1 MLLHASLAY
10 TYRSTDSLTVWKP
23 TTTTA
28 TPTPPT
34 IFDSEQISNK
44 IETLKHTKQTDL
56 VLKLYLQR
64 RSFFYIWNI
73 VVPCILLTM
82 LTLVTFWTP
91 VVSGEKVT
99 LDSERVPPT
108 AKSIPLIG
116 VYMTSVMTLTVGS
129 VVACVIVINL
139 DSRGEKL
146 TRAPKFLRRLMQT
159 RIIRLFYKD
168 DNINKSAVVSSIIEK
183 LSMSTATSQENK
195 LAKINGQISALCELN
210 QLLTKN
216 EQLTKEI
223 QSIYQDYLCVSSFI
237 INGSNQL
244 KKKTSPLHSLDSIYN
259 DQDVLVEE
267 AMNHRIPSP
276 QTISASLL
284 ESSFLTSSQR
294 DVNKLQNY
302 LPLSIIRD
310 STELLST
317 DIDVHRDIPVT
328 PSGINYSKTIT
339 SSNND
344 EENNHNDKIEKLSMS
359 TATSQENK
367 LAKINGQISALC
379 ELNQLLTK
387 NEQLTKEIQSI
398 YQDYLCVSSFI
409 INGSNQLKK
418 KTSPLH
424 SLDSI
429 YNDQDVLVEEA
440 MNHRIPSPQTI
451 SASLLESSFL
461 TSSQRDVNKLQN
473 YLPLS
478 IIRDSTELLS
488 TDIDVHRD
496 IPVTPS
502 GINYSKT
509 ITSSNN
515 DEENNHN
522 DKVRD
527 QKR

>member
-23 TTTTA
+23 TTTTTTA

-99 LDSERVPPT
+99 LELSVFLAFSMFMMLIAERVPPT

-146 TRAPKFLRRLMQT
+146 TRAPKFLRRLMQS

-195 LAKINGQISALCELN
+195 LAKINGQISTLCELN

-267 AMNHRIPSP
+267 AMNHRILSP
-276 QTISASLL
+276 QTMSASLL
-284 ESSFLTSSQR
+284 ESSFR
-294 DVNKLQNY
+294 
-302 LPLSIIRD
+302 
-310 STELLST
+310 
-317 DIDVHRDIPVT
+317 
-328 PSGINYSKTIT
+328 
-339 SSNND
+339 
-344 EENNHNDKIEKLSMS
+344 M
-359 TATSQENK
+359 
-367 LAKINGQISALC
+367 
-379 ELNQLLTK
+379 
-387 NEQLTKEIQSI
+387 
-398 YQDYLCVSSFI
+398 
-409 INGSNQLKK
+409 
-418 KTSPLH
+418 
-424 SLDSI
+424 
-429 YNDQDVLVEEA
+429 
-440 MNHRIPSPQTI
+440 
-451 SASLLESSFL
+451 
-461 TSSQRDVNKLQN
+461 SSQRDVNKLQN

-527 QKR
+527 QEKDTRSSTYCSNNFQFRLAVSRLIHTNFHIQ

>member
-1 MLLHASLAY
+1 
-10 TYRSTDSLTVWKP
+10 
-23 TTTTA
+23 
-28 TPTPPT
+28 
-34 IFDSEQISNK
+34 
-44 IETLKHTKQTDL
+44 
-56 VLKLYLQR
+56 
-64 RSFFYIWNI
+64 
-73 VVPCILLTM
+73 
-82 LTLVTFWTP
+82 
-91 VVSGEKVT
+91 
-99 LDSERVPPT
+99 
-108 AKSIPLIG
+108 
-116 VYMTSVMTLTVGS
+116 
-129 VVACVIVINL
+129 
-139 DSRGEKL
+139 
-146 TRAPKFLRRLMQT
+146 
-159 RIIRLFYKD
+159 
-168 DNINKSAVVSSIIEK
+168 
-183 LSMSTATSQENK
+183 MSTATSQENK
-195 LAKINGQISALCELN
+195 LAKINGQIS
-210 QLLTKN
+210 T
-216 EQLTKEI
+216 
-223 QSIYQDYLCVSSFI
+223 
-237 INGSNQL
+237 
-244 KKKTSPLHSLDSIYN
+244 
-259 DQDVLVEE
+259 
-267 AMNHRIPSP
+267 
-276 QTISASLL
+276 
-284 ESSFLTSSQR
+284 
-294 DVNKLQNY
+294 
-302 LPLSIIRD
+302 
-310 STELLST
+310 
-317 DIDVHRDIPVT
+317 
-328 PSGINYSKTIT
+328 
-339 SSNND
+339 
-344 EENNHNDKIEKLSMS
+344 
-359 TATSQENK
+359 
-367 LAKINGQISALC
+367 LC